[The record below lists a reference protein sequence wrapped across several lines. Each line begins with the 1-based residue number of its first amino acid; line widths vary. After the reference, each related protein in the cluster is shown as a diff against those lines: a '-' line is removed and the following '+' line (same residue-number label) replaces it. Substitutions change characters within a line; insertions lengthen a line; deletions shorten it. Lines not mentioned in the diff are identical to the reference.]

1 MNPDRA
7 GMSLNPYERYAA
19 WCRMLSWPALSEEAY
34 DRLLREISEKVI
46 GQERLQGRARRG

>member
-19 WCRMLSWPALSEEAY
+19 WCRMLGWPALSEEAY
-34 DRLLREISEKVI
+34 DRLLRGIADKVI
-46 GQERLQGRARRG
+46 GQETMYGRARR